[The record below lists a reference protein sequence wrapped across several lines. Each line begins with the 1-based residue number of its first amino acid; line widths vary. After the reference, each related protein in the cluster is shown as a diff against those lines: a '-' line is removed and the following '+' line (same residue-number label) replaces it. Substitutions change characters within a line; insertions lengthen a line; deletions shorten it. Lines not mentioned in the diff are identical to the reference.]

1 MNKRI
6 AIQGHPTRGG
16 EVLGILED
24 MGGEREYT
32 MSGHYPDMFYCI
44 REDGRIDCYNEE
56 DLPKDYTCV
65 TLEGYLATLPQVEIA
80 DRLTIPQGYDKMEVI
95 IPDDCELIN
104 EDDKWVLRRKQNTL
118 WVARDN
124 DGRLFAYSS
133 KPTFN
138 EEQGAWYSEY
148 CLFLCNNIFP
158 EVTFENSPKRIKL
171 TLMEE

>member
-16 EVLGILED
+16 EVLDILED
-24 MGGEREYT
+24 KGGKREYT
-32 MSGHYPDMFYCI
+32 MSGHYPDMFYYI
-44 REDGRIDCYNEE
+44 REDGRIDCDNEE
-56 DLPKDYTCV
+56 DLPKNYTRV

-80 DRLTIPQGYDKMEVI
+80 DRLTIPQGYDKMEVR

-104 EDDKWVLRRKQNTL
+104 EDGKWVLRRKHNMLWMARNKDGLLFLHVTEPTL
-118 WVARDN
+118 D
-124 DGRLFAYSS
+124 
-133 KPTFN
+133 
-138 EEQGAWYSEY
+138 EEQGVWYSKDRPS
-148 CLFLCNNIFP
+148 LCNNIFP